1 MLRKLLLSAPLP
13 NFAAR
18 HRSPTIAK
26 LRMITVFAVVSLG
39 STIVHA
45 QPALEELER
54 TLPPAEAAESAAPT
68 DRAALRE
75 SAYLGLIADDTEGVA
90 GVRVLEP
97 VAGGPAAGADFRK
110 GDVVVTAGQQS
121 ITDLDDLAEVLDAAA
136 AGDKLQFEVVRGDE
150 RIRLTATLGRRPAP
164 IQPVETADSAQ
175 PAPHAVPRRL
185 LGVRAVPVDET
196 ARQKNSLPDLRGALV
211 AEVFPG
217 SPAAKTEL
225 PIDAV
230 ILTVDGA
237 PVDDPADLARRV
249 AAAGSGEQIEL
260 GYHFHGSLRQQ
271 RVTLAGE
278 KPAVAAAVPG
288 VVAKPPS
295 DAPHLDGAVD
305 GRSTPDAATK
315 LDAIEQRLDE
325 LENRLQRIEALL
337 ERALGTPDKV
347 PSAADKPTAAPPA
360 VDPSAN

>member
-1 MLRKLLLSAPLP
+1 MLRKLLLSVLLP
-13 NFAAR
+13 NLAAC
-18 HRSPTIAK
+18 HRSPTIAT
-26 LRMITVFAVVSLG
+26 LRMFALLAVAALC
-39 STIVHA
+39 STTVHA

-54 TLPPAEAAESAAPT
+54 TLPPAKAEAPVTPAERAAP
-68 DRAALRE
+68 RE

-97 VAGGPAAGADFRK
+97 VAGSPAAGADFRK
-110 GDVVVTAGQQS
+110 GDIVVAAGQQP

-136 AGDKLQFEVVRGDE
+136 AGDKLQFEVVRGLE
-150 RIRLTATLGRRPAP
+150 RVRLTATLGRRPAP
-164 IQPVETADSAQ
+164 LQPVEPAGESADVAQ

-185 LGVRAVPVDET
+185 LGVRAVPVDEM
-196 ARQKNSLPDLRGALV
+196 AREKNSLPDLRGALV
-211 AEVFPG
+211 AEIFPG
-217 SPAAKTEL
+217 SPAAKSEL
-225 PIDAV
+225 PIDSV

-249 AAAGSGEQIEL
+249 AAAGPGEQIEL
-260 GYHFHGSLRQQ
+260 GYHFHGALRRQ

-278 KPAVAAAVPG
+278 KPAVAPPLPG

-295 DAPHLDGAVD
+295 DAPPFDAAA
-305 GRSTPDAATK
+305 PDAAVK

-347 PSAADKPTAAPPA
+347 PSAADGPAVAPPA